1 MLLPGCVVSVLTV
14 RVLGDRNVD
23 CIDCEMVWLQRST
36 REKRN
41 ATVTRRTSQMTGL
54 RRGERRM
61 GEIVCMVVVV
71 VVVVEREKEWSAYIY
86 LASRQHVQSDL
97 RRDYMSKT
105 RSRESTG
112 KA

>member
-71 VVVVEREKEWSAYIY
+71 VVVERKKEWSAYSY
-86 LASRQHVQSDL
+86 FASRKHVQSDL
-97 RRDYMSKT
+97 RRDCMSKT
-105 RSRESTG
+105 
-112 KA
+112 